1 MLAVLLLS
9 LCSYSYC
16 NEVKL
21 TSPNHTTVHDDHY
34 AEVPLQFVFPFYGE
48 EFETSYM
55 FTNGVVGFRNPTDS
69 QVESHWCCNG
79 RDLQTMA
86 ENEQNISRYGYAIA
100 PLWTDLI
107 DLQQGNS
114 GLFTEGDTSQQTYR
128 WKNLAEYYNAS
139 RLNSFELQ
147 IKQDGSYTVDYT
159 AVNIQNHAITIGESG
174 DLSTGSYEGTQNY
187 YYPTGYQGV
196 PESYGNEQNSINVL
210 NTLCS
215 ANPLY
220 DPQCSGYAEAYA
232 QQLYITECNQ
242 NTLYDSGCS
251 GYEEAYFLDQ
261 CTTDATYSRDCNGY
275 EEAYLEQQC
284 MYDPQYDTTCNG
296 YVNMEE
302 QEPLFVTSI
311 VDDGS
316 IIQGDNPVNEV
327 LEQPDIITDFA
338 NTSGYEIEG
347 MPSASAPV
355 VEPRRE
361 EVVNNVEPREL
372 EQREM
377 EESGVGEE
385 PIEEIVEREREPEE
399 REEQS
404 EEREEPREELEVV
417 EEREEPV
424 DEQDDREQEQPIE
437 KTVANEQAP
446 KKAEK
451 KQVLT
456 KNDKLKAL
464 VSKRAVS
471 LTKKVEGAVTLEQQ
485 IVVQQQ
491 LMSLISFVPDFNYAE
506 QKMKDLA
513 SFYPSKDN
521 VDNAFARWFVNDKN
535 FIKLEDLQYP
545 QRNTQWQR

>member
-21 TSPNHTTVHDDHY
+21 TSPNQTTVSDDHY

-55 FTNGVVGFRNPTDS
+55 FTNGVVGFRNPEDS
-69 QVESHWCCNG
+69 QVESHWCCDG
-79 RDLQTMA
+79 LDLVKMSEDGTD
-86 ENEQNISRYGYAIA
+86 ISRYGYAIA

-107 DLQQGNS
+107 DLEQGNS

-128 WKNLAEYYNAS
+128 WKNLAEFYDAT
-139 RLNSFELQ
+139 RLNTFELQ
-147 IKQDGSYTVDYT
+147 IKKDGTYIVDYT
-159 AVNIQNHAITIGESG
+159 AVNIQDHTI
-174 DLSTGSYEGTQNY
+174 STGEAGNLAKGVSEGVQEAYYPNGYEG
-187 YYPTGYQGV
+187 V
-196 PESYGNEQNSINVL
+196 PSTFGNL
-210 NTLCS
+210 NLAFCDS
-215 ANPLY
+215 NALY
-220 DPQCSGYAEAYA
+220 DPSCPNYAEAYA
-232 QQLYITECNQ
+232 EFLYTEACN
-242 NTLYDSGCS
+242 
-251 GYEEAYFLDQ
+251 A
-261 CTTDATYSRDCNGY
+261 DATYDPECTGY
-275 EEAYLEQQC
+275 AKAYLEQQC
-284 MYDPQYDTTCNG
+284 MYNPQYDKTCAG
-296 YVNMEE
+296 YVDREE
-302 QEPLFVTSI
+302 RKVTEEKPEPI
-311 VDDGS
+311 RIEGE
-316 IIQGDNPVNEV
+316 NPISEV
-327 LEQPDIITDFA
+327 LEQPDLITDFA
-338 NTSGYEIEG
+338 GTTGYQIEG

-377 EESGVGEE
+377 EEPSMGEE
-385 PIEEIVEREREPEE
+385 SFSEIVQREREPEN
-399 REEQS
+399 REEQK
-404 EEREEPREELEVV
+404 EEREEPKEELKIV
-417 EEREEPV
+417 EEREKPV
-424 DEQDDREQEQPIE
+424 DEQNDRKQEQPIE

-464 VSKRAVS
+464 VSKRAVALS
-471 LTKKVEGAVTLEQQ
+471 KKVEGAVTLEQQ

-506 QKMKDLA
+506 QEMKDLA

-535 FIKLEDLQYP
+535 FIRLEDLQYP